1 MKLVTWNVNSV
12 RARLERV
19 VGFLRKASPD
29 VACLQETKVVDGDF
43 PVEPFRELG
52 YHAAIHGQKTYN
64 GVAILSREPATDVVR
79 GMQDG
84 DPDAEARL
92 LAATVA
98 GVRVVDVYVPNGQ
111 EVGSPKYDFK
121 LRWLAR
127 LRAFL
132 DKSCRADQPL
142 VVCGDFNV
150 APEDRDVWDAEKW
163 RDQVLFSEPEKTA
176 LKKVQEFG
184 LVDALR
190 EKNQEP
196 GVYTWWDYR
205 MGAFHRG
212 WGLRIDH
219 FLMTPALAG
228 RQRAVTVDRDERKG
242 QNPSDHAPVVAEF
255 EPQA

>member
-1 MKLVTWNVNSV
+1 MKIVTWNVNSV

-19 VGFLRKASPD
+19 VGFLRKAEPD
-29 VACLQETKVVDGDF
+29 VACLQETKVVDADF
-43 PVEPFRELG
+43 PSEAFRALG
-52 YHAAIHGQKTYN
+52 YTATIHGQKTYN
-64 GVAILSREPATDVVR
+64 GVAILSKEPPTDVVR

-84 DPDAEARL
+84 DADADARF

-98 GVRVVDVYVPNGQ
+98 GVRVIDVYVPNGQ

-132 DKSCRADQPL
+132 DRNCRKEQPL

-150 APEDRDVWDAEKW
+150 APEDQDVWDPEKW
-163 RDQVLFSEPEKTA
+163 RGQVLFSEPEKAA
-176 LKKVQEFG
+176 LQAVRDFG

-190 EKNQEP
+190 AKNREA

-219 FLMTPALAG
+219 FLMTPALAA
-228 RQRAVTVDRDERKG
+228 RLRSVAVDREERKG
-242 QNPSDHAPVVAEF
+242 QNPSDHAPVVAEL
-255 EPQA
+255 EPPA

>member
-19 VGFLRKASPD
+19 VAYFRKAAPD
-29 VACLQETKVVDGDF
+29 VACLQETKVVDADF
-43 PVEPFRELG
+43 PVEAFRELC
-52 YHAAIHGQKTYN
+52 YHATFHGQKTYN
-64 GVAILSREPATDVVR
+64 GVAILSREAPADVVR

-84 DPDAEARL
+84 DPDADARL
-92 LAATVA
+92 LAVTVA
-98 GVRVVDVYVPNGQ
+98 GMSVVDVYVPNGQ

-132 DKSCRADQPL
+132 DKNFRKEQPL

-163 RDQVLFSEPEKTA
+163 RGQVLFSEPEKAA
-176 LKKVQEFG
+176 LKQVSDFG
-184 LVDALR
+184 LIDALR
-190 EKNQEP
+190 EKNQDS

-205 MGAFHRG
+205 NGSFPRG

-219 FLMTPALAG
+219 FLMSAALIG
-228 RQRAVTVDRDERKG
+228 RLRAVTVERDERKG
-242 QNPSDHAPVVAEF
+242 PNPSDHAPVVAEL
-255 EPQA
+255 ESPA